1 MKNKIKIDYNI
12 RSGIYSEFSSIN
24 VKATPGMD
32 ITPIM
37 HKILNKHKDLKN
49 VYKIE
54 LLDVDKLMKI

>member
-1 MKNKIKIDYNI
+1 MKKIKIDYNI
-12 RSGIYSEFSSIN
+12 RSGIYSEFGSIN

-32 ITPIM
+32 ITPII

-54 LLDVDKLMKI
+54 LLNADELIKL